1 MNMERDGQEAERLEL
16 WVQDEKFLNTPEPGQ
31 LIEVKGY
38 LRQEQPEDDFGGSS
52 GPVRA
57 YVEALKIL

>member
-1 MNMERDGQEAERLEL
+1 LINPDEELLDQPQAE
-16 WVQDEKFLNTPEPGQ
+16 N

-38 LRQEQPEDDFGGSS
+38 LRQEEPEDDFGGSS

-57 YVEALKIL
+57 FIKVLKICES